1 MVQYGHIKTGKMPS
15 IRGGA
20 GHSLVVFRIKYSC
33 FDVGLELMRPRQ
45 SILFQLLS
53 LWYLFMDVW
62 EAINYL
68 YEIWYFLLT
77 LKLLEIKKMYLFC
90 MHIFFHVEESSVLK
104 NKTM

>member
-20 GHSLVVFRIKYSC
+20 GHSLIVFRMKCPC
-33 FDVGLELMRPRQ
+33 FDVGLQPLRPRQ

-62 EAINYL
+62 ETINYL

-77 LKLLEIKKMYLFC
+77 CKLLEIKKMYLFC
-90 MHIFFHVEESSVLK
+90 IHIFFHVEESSILK

>member
-20 GHSLVVFRIKYSC
+20 GHSLVVFRMKYFC
-33 FDVGLELMRPRQ
+33 FDVELQLVRPRQ

-68 YEIWYFLLT
+68 YEKWHFLLT
-77 LKLLEIKKMYLFC
+77 LKLLEIKKMYLF
-90 MHIFFHVEESSVLK
+90 
-104 NKTM
+104 